1 VGNGVLINELHH
13 GGCPADGHVPDE
25 AGGRA
30 LLDGIVFPGRD
41 ATSEPLGLG
50 GTGG

>member
-1 VGNGVLINELHH
+1 MATCPTRLGV
-13 GGCPADGHVPDE
+13 
-25 AGGRA
+25 A